1 MSEYMT
7 LVVKTKSFRPILRLL
22 RCRYRAITIEYA
34 REDWIRLLRVH
45 LYALILLALGLA
57 VIVLISN
64 GAMGQTA
71 DKDLRSVI
79 VDHHGRQRLLL
90 VDDSSKVADVL
101 DTLAINP
108 GHLDIV
114 SPTQD
119 TLINRDDFEITVQ
132 AGKLVEILDGDQHS
146 LLITLQSQPREIV
159 LTLGYQLESGDNVI
173 QHDRGEDEPSLIEIQ
188 RSGDYHFNIDGQLTT
203 QKANSESVGNILAE
217 LGHAVDD
224 IAYVRP
230 YLHQEVSDNSL
241 IVVYYDKPNQD
252 IIIETQI
259 SRADGQLIE
268 REFVYQVL
276 YDTATGVETERNLI
290 EDYLI
295 RQVALDSL
303 PDEEA
308 NAPNSS
314 TSHQVGDFSEQQQS
328 WLRAAG
334 IAERDWF
341 YVDYIIFHESRW
353 RHLVWNN
360 GGSGAYGLCQALPAH
375 KMSSFGDDYLTNP
388 VVQLRWCDWYAK
400 NRYGSWQAAYQSWL
414 IQHWW

>member
-1 MSEYMT
+1 MSKYMT

-34 REDWIRLLRVH
+34 REDWIRLLRVN
-45 LYALILLALGLA
+45 LYVLILLALGLA
-57 VIVLISN
+57 VIISINN
-64 GAMGQTA
+64 GAVGQTA
-71 DKDLRSVI
+71 DVDLHSVI
-79 VDHHGRQRLLL
+79 VDYHGRRRLLL
-90 VDDSSKVADVL
+90 VDGSSRVADAL
-101 DTLAINP
+101 NTLAINP
-108 GHLDIV
+108 SHLDIV

-119 TLINRDDFEITVQ
+119 LLIDRDNFEITIKE
-132 AGKLVEILDGDQHS
+132 GKLVEIIDGDQH
-146 LLITLQSQPREIV
+146 LRLITLQTQPRAIV
-159 LTLGYQLESGDNVI
+159 VSLGYQIDSNDDVV
-173 QHDRGEDEPSLIEIQ
+173 QYDRGEDQLPLIEIR
-188 RSGDYHFNIDGQLTT
+188 RSGDYQLNIDGQLTT
-203 QKANSESVGNILAE
+203 RKANSDSVGTILAE

-230 YLHQEVSDNSL
+230 HLQQEVNDNSL
-241 IVVYYDKPNQD
+241 IVVYYDKPNQE

-268 REFVYQVL
+268 REFVYQIL
-276 YDTATGVETERNLI
+276 YDPTTGAEVARNLI

-314 TSHQVGDFSEQQQS
+314 SSHQVGDFSEQQLL
-328 WLRAAG
+328 WLQAAG
-334 IAERDWF
+334 IDEKDWF

-375 KMSSFGDDYLTNP
+375 KMSSFGSDYLSNP
-388 VVQLRWCDWYAK
+388 ITQLKWCDWYAK
-400 NRYGSWQAAYQSWL
+400 DRYDSWQLAYQSWL
-414 IQHWW
+414 TQHWW